1 MKEQLLKIV
10 LRYVDNT
17 KEANDLVSELL
28 VLFDVSVSFGVYRG
42 YKIAESI
49 QGGFEISVWDGKE
62 KHNGYILTKGK
73 QLKDFK
79 LQFAHLIDKAS
90 KTRQHGGSY

>member
-1 MKEQLLKIV
+1 MKEHLLEIV

-28 VLFDVSVSFGVYRG
+28 VLFDVSVSFGVQRG

-49 QGGFEISVWDGKE
+49 QGDYEISVWDGKE
-62 KHNGYILTKGK
+62 WRFLLTRNSEEDCK
-73 QLKDFK
+73 QFIDLFLKPNE
-79 LQFAHLIDKAS
+79 
-90 KTRQHGGSY
+90 R

>member
-28 VLFDVSVSFGVYRG
+28 VLFDGSVSFGVYRG
-42 YKIAESI
+42 YKIAESL
-49 QGGFEISVWDGKE
+49 QGIDISVWDGKE
-62 KHNGYILTKGK
+62 WRYLLTRKTEEDCK
-73 QLKDFK
+73 QFIDLFLKPNE
-79 LQFAHLIDKAS
+79 
-90 KTRQHGGSY
+90 R

>member
-1 MKEQLLKIV
+1 MKEQLLKIA

-49 QGGFEISVWDGKE
+49 QGGYEISVWDGKE
-62 KHNGYILTKGK
+62 WRFLLIRKSAEDCK
-73 QLKDFK
+73 QFIDVFLKPNE
-79 LQFAHLIDKAS
+79 
-90 KTRQHGGSY
+90 R